1 MTEVWTKTFNF
12 HWYHEDTSHYFIH
25 SSKHNICLSP
35 MIFLF
40 RSSILAILTD
50 DMLVILQKLIHSTL
64 IKKFVPIK
72 LHQFLLTCKYQ
83 ARICHVFVS
92 DIQVRNLTSLALL
105 EWNTWRVPL
114 VEQELL
120 SLLEH
125 WSLDP
130 VLVGFMLLDL

>member
-1 MTEVWTKTFNF
+1 MMGA
-12 HWYHEDTSHYFIH
+12 TSGAGTAFPSGTLEFRSGFIGAHVTLIH

-83 ARICHVFVS
+83 ARIRKR
-92 DIQVRNLTSLALL
+92 QN
-105 EWNTWRVPL
+105 
-114 VEQELL
+114 
-120 SLLEH
+120 
-125 WSLDP
+125 
-130 VLVGFMLLDL
+130 